1 MAQDWSVH
9 ALVYFY
15 SAGSDLPWA
24 VLYWPLGLEFT
35 DMKTNKFPED
45 IGPYTTGVWRCREN
59 HKGEFFISSQ
69 SFGFAP
75 IAKVKGDKRSTL
87 KDAKANAHLISAA
100 PELLTALYAMM
111 NSCFDP
117 ALTEG
122 EAYEAFDLARDA
134 IAKAEGFK

>member
-1 MAQDWSVH
+1 MN
-9 ALVYFY
+9 
-15 SAGSDLPWA
+15 
-24 VLYWPLGLEFT
+24 
-35 DMKTNKFPED
+35 TNKFPED
-45 IGPYTTGVWRCREN
+45 IGLYTTGVWRCREN
-59 HKGEFFISSQ
+59 NKGEFYISSQ

-87 KDAKANAHLISAA
+87 KDAKANAHLIAAA
-100 PELLTALYAMM
+100 PELLAALYAMM

-122 EAYEAFDLARDA
+122 AAYEAFDLARDA